1 MTESPQLRALAL
13 VCSLKASPAPSSSDL
28 MARQILEQMGRHG
41 ITGDVV
47 RVVDHDVKPGVEVDM
62 GEGDAWPAI
71 REQLLAA
78 DILVVSTPTWVG
90 HMSSVAQRVLER
102 LDGELS
108 ETHESGRP
116 LVTGKVAVTAVVGN
130 EDGAHKI
137 TADLMQALDDVG
149 FTIPSQGGT
158 YWNDEAMG
166 GRDYLDLVETPE
178 AVASTT
184 ATLAEN
190 AAHLARLLKAAPY
203 PRHLSAELRRR
214 GTRPAR
220 PSGTPPGGRRAAA
233 PAGRRR

>member
-1 MTESPQLRALAL
+1 MTETAPTAQPLSALAL

-28 MARQILEQMGRHG
+28 MARQILEELGRHG
-41 ITGDVV
+41 VRTADVV

-62 GEGDAWPAI
+62 GDGDAWPAI
-71 REQLLAA
+71 REQMMAA
-78 DILVVSTPTWVG
+78 DILIVATPTWVG

-108 ETHESGRP
+108 ETDDSGRP
-116 LVTGKVAVTAVVGN
+116 LLAGKVAVTAVVGN

-137 TADLMQALDDVG
+137 TADLFQGLNDIG

-166 GRDYLDLVETPE
+166 GRDYQDLDETPE

-190 AAHLARLLKAAPY
+190 AAHLARVLKASSY
-203 PRHLSAELRRR
+203 PGS
-214 GTRPAR
+214 
-220 PSGTPPGGRRAAA
+220 
-233 PAGRRR
+233 